1 MAFQAG
7 RLADVPLVVVQG
19 DGAVGE
25 TLLADGIEGTADGLA
40 EARATATESLLQG
53 AEATVGNG
61 LAGVEV
67 ADVVVVGED
76 AVLTAD
82 DAGDEVAVAV
92 GVGHALTVDD
102 GLCRGREVGPYG
114 IERVFYLAN
123 LVERHRGTGIAFN
136 TAGTLAGTQVATEL
150 LSEDVGRD
158 EYLADL
164 QDRGKFLVHI
174 KLSKFPLRGLDI
186 NFKRPRIKLI
196 KRIIFYDHEFL

>member
-1 MAFQAG
+1 VEGTAFQAG
-7 RLADVPLVVVQG
+7 RLADVPLMVVQS

-25 TLLADGIEGTADGLA
+25 TLLTDGIEGTTDGLA

-82 DAGDEVAVAV
+82 DAGDEVAVTV

-136 TAGTLAGTQVATEL
+136 TTGTLAGTQVATEL

-174 KLSKFPLRGLDI
+174 KLSKFPLRGLGK
-186 NFKRPRIKLI
+186 NKIKPQKHKKTYL
-196 KRIIFYDHEFL
+196 L